1 MSDPPESS
9 PGEPESFVVIPV
21 PEPAPASTSAPT
33 RVSTNSSSSDTSFEE
48 IQEDCADIT
57 DITDS
62 GAGAGAEA
70 GDGDGGQCN
79 DSVRQVLDDVEAQ
92 IETLRDAVTRL
103 DLDKQALLEVLEG
116 IGQTLPGTPLS
127 EVEKEEVEL
136 EVGRL
141 RGRVEE
147 VRCDLETRRTD
158 TQRQSLEAV
167 EAKICQLV
175 RLVETDCDGARSS
188 QTCRGYL
195 AACGG
200 TDLGGQTVGQTCHKF
215 EALVLGCAVEDQK
228 MIRRRL
234 SDLLNQIEILA
245 DNKQT

>member
-1 MSDPPESS
+1 MEK
-9 PGEPESFVVIPV
+9 G
-21 PEPAPASTSAPT
+21 ARMNA
-33 RVSTNSSSSDTSFEE
+33 
-48 IQEDCADIT
+48 ADA
-57 DITDS
+57 D
-62 GAGAGAEA
+62 AGGGGGGG
-70 GDGDGGQCN
+70 GDGQCH

-92 IETLRDAVTRL
+92 IETLREAVTRL
-103 DLDKQALLEVLEG
+103 DMDKHALLEVLEG

-127 EVEKEEVEL
+127 DVEREEVEL

-147 VRCDLETRRTD
+147 VRCHLQTRRTT
-158 TQRQSLEAV
+158 TQLQSLEAV

-175 RLVETDCDGARSS
+175 RLVETDSDGTSS
-188 QTCRGYL
+188 SKTCRGYL

-200 TDLGGQTVGQTCHKF
+200 TEPGQTAGQTCHKF

-245 DNKQT
+245 ENKQT